1 MLEIKIYTSMFCGYC
16 ARAKQ
21 LLGRK
26 GAPFEEIDIGFT
38 PGAREEMMR
47 RASGRHSV
55 PQIFIGE
62 RHVGGFD
69 DLWALDRAGGLDPL
83 LAGDGEGT
91 KA

>member
-1 MLEIKIYTSMFCGYC
+1 MPEIKIYTSMFCGYC

-55 PQIFIGE
+55 PQITLPAD
-62 RHVGGFD
+62 RRVGRSR
-69 DLWALDRAGGLDPL
+69 DRKPR
-83 LAGDGEGT
+83 
-91 KA
+91 